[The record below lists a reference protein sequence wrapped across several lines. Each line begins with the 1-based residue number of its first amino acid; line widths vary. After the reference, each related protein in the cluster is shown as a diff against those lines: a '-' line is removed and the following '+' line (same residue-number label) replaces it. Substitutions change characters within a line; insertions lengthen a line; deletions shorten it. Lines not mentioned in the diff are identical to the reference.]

1 AEPVRELSTDALAS
15 TEAGKA
21 AAKATYDVFLRSFQ
35 RQQLFVLLIG
45 VGMAVGG
52 SLSLDRRI
60 IAAVRSRVGGPAP
73 TTEDPGQVGWVTENV
88 RQLRIGGLGIAA
100 LLLIAWPDP
109 STRFVITLLVLTG
122 LYLIALTAASSDADW
137 AVSVRSRAADLWER
151 YMRVPEEAGDGEGDS
166 SFMGLLAS
174 RAPWF
179 RTLGV
184 VLGVAFLIFL
194 PSLTFGTFVLIISLE
209 FLYLAAIDMIVNRA
223 ST

>member
-1 AEPVRELSTDALAS
+1 
-15 TEAGKA
+15 
-21 AAKATYDVFLRSFQ
+21 
-35 RQQLFVLLIG
+35 
-45 VGMAVGG
+45 
-52 SLSLDRRI
+52 
-60 IAAVRSRVGGPAP
+60 
-73 TTEDPGQVGWVTENV
+73 
-88 RQLRIGGLGIAA
+88 
-100 LLLIAWPDP
+100 
-109 STRFVITLLVLTG
+109 
-122 LYLIALTAASSDADW
+122 
-137 AVSVRSRAADLWER
+137 
-151 YMRVPEEAGDGEGDS
+151 MRVPEEAGDGEGDS